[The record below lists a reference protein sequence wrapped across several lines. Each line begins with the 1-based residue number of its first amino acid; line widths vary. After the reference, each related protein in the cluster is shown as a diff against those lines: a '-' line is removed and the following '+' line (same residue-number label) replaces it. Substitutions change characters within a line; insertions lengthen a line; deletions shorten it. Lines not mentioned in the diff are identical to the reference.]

1 MHSWLV
7 RRAALVSE
15 LRLAHEESA
24 RLSEMIPV
32 LQTAR
37 VLEGI
42 RLKELVFERRRAFH
56 RALALHKALRKMDA
70 ENHRS
75 APAANEADGP
85 PSDSQRSAA

>member
-7 RRAALVSE
+7 RRATLVSE

-32 LQTAR
+32 LQAAR

-56 RALALHKALRKMDA
+56 RALALHKALRKLDA
-70 ENHRS
+70 EFYRP
-75 APAANEADGP
+75 APAANDAHASPD
-85 PSDSQRSAA
+85 DAQRSAA

>member
-32 LQTAR
+32 LQTAH

-42 RLKELVFERRRAFH
+42 RLNELVFERRRAFH
-56 RALALHKALRKMDA
+56 RALALHKALRKLDA
-70 ENHRS
+70 EVH
-75 APAANEADGP
+75 AAAAAANDVPEDAP
-85 PSDSQRSAA
+85 RSAA